1 MLGGTATWWGS
12 DQVQVRPER
21 RYLKD
26 SQTYRIVQVAAAE
39 VRVKFVD
46 FAALSAWVE
55 QAGSTAGVTINGI
68 EWTVTEQHRTT
79 VQREVRVQVVRDAT
93 QRAEAYASAIGSAGV
108 VLQTLW
114 EPGLRPDS
122 RSDDGGGSVTRAMM
136 ASGSSAGIEL
146 RPNDIEISASV
157 TADFVVEQ
165 SRAASRHRASRDGPR
180 TGARVAPRAGGG
192 SSARSFPPSTVARK
206 DEPHVLL
213 PPLPPLPA
221 AVRLRRGL
229 RSLRARRAADRR
241 LIRRLG
247 PARRAR
253 QMRQARSRAR
263 SIASSATST
272 RRNAR

>member
-1 MLGGTATWWGS
+1 MVLIAVHGSASRFLPAERGTVRLALSWEHDDRAAALATVGSLHERYVADAKTFVLGGTATWWGS

-46 FAALSAWVE
+46 FAALSTWVE

-79 VQREVRVQVVRDAT
+79 VQREVRVQAVRDAT
-93 QRAEAYASAIGSAGV
+93 QRAEAYASVIGSTGV

-122 RSDDGGGSVTRAMM
+122 HSSDAGGSITRAMM

-165 SRAASRHRASRDGPR
+165 
-180 TGARVAPRAGGG
+180 
-192 SSARSFPPSTVARK
+192 
-206 DEPHVLL
+206 
-213 PPLPPLPA
+213 
-221 AVRLRRGL
+221 
-229 RSLRARRAADRR
+229 
-241 LIRRLG
+241 
-247 PARRAR
+247 
-253 QMRQARSRAR
+253 
-263 SIASSATST
+263 
-272 RRNAR
+272 